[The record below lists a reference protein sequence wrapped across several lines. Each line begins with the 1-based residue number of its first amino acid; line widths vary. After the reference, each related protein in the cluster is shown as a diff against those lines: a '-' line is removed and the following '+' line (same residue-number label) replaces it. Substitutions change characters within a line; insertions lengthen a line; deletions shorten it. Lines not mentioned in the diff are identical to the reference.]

1 MILYSKVLIQSIF
14 TLFLMSYCQLV
25 KFFTKFTK
33 VLLIVLFNLLCLYL
47 QILNFAQHQT
57 QLLLIIWML
66 REQKLTDSWLLGSH
80 WHFKVQIATETLPW
94 QSRAAKHRLL
104 LFTLKVWCL
113 LVQRRIRLSLWGW
126 AVVAYHQMRKNRL

>member
-1 MILYSKVLIQSIF
+1 MLYPKVLVSSIF
-14 TLFLMSYCQLV
+14 TLFLMSYSQLV

-33 VLLIVLFNLLCLYL
+33 ILLIVLFNLLRLYL

-66 REQKLTDSWLLGSH
+66 REQNLTDSWLLGSH
-80 WHFKVQIATETLPW
+80 WHFKVQISTKTLPW

-113 LVQRRIRLSLWGW
+113 LAHWKIRLSLRGW